1 MASHT
6 CWNETASQQESEVNP
21 AFLVLNCVI
30 LSLTFVLGLP
40 ANLLVCWVVFRNQ
53 NLQTSNNAL
62 LVSLAAS
69 DLLKCSVDAPLFLF
83 SFLSYGRH
91 LEVSVSLCAVQRFSY
106 ALCSCVQLLTL
117 VSISVERY
125 QAIAFPFRTQRRKT
139 RVCIWIPSI
148 WVCGV
153 LLAVVSLALSKQELY
168 HMLCRRYPW
177 GDVPVETLRSTDP
190 FGAYVLVPVW
200 GFSLTLIVIY
210 YARIFKVVRQ
220 HRKRVYDNGIQ
231 LRPTTKQVWRWFSFA
246 ASEPGPAPRR
256 TPPQRHHLKLL
267 PAMCRPASSS
277 TPPTSRLITVAE
289 ARTSRVIKGKPPR
302 SPLPEI
308 AGAVCILTP
317 LARERGKKR
326 MEGKLAQRFG
336 YIIIVFTLF
345 WVPMVVT
352 LLMKI
357 TSWQNT
363 NSLAV
368 ELETSAMVL
377 TSVPAAVDPLIYT
390 MVTRQFR
397 SELNKILSSL
407 SVFPRKFKG

>member
-69 DLLKCSVDAPLFLF
+69 DLLKCSVDTPLFLF

-91 LEVSVSLCAVQRFSY
+91 PEVSVSLCAVQRFSY

-267 PAMCRPASSS
+267 PAMCRPASCS

-352 LLMKI
+352 LLMNI
-357 TSWQNT
+357 TSWQNN
-363 NSLAV
+363 NSV
-368 ELETSAMVL
+368 S
-377 TSVPAAVDPLIYT
+377 SVTV
-390 MVTRQFR
+390 R
-397 SELNKILSSL
+397 S
-407 SVFPRKFKG
+407 